1 MERMPPGSGACCL
14 PSTDGITYIT
24 IGLPGYPVGMTGLDE
39 IFRQLFLM
47 GRRPEEASDTELV
60 GMSRQFNYIPE
71 KPAIEAEYAVALR
84 RAYGAFYIREEQ
96 KA

>member
-1 MERMPPGSGACCL
+1 
-14 PSTDGITYIT
+14 
-24 IGLPGYPVGMTGLDE
+24 
-39 IFRQLFLM
+39 M